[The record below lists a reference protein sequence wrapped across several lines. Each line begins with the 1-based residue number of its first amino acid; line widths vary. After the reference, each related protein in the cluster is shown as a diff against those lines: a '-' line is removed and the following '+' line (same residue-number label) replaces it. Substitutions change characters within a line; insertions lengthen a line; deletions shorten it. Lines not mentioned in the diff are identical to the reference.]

1 MLASYEKSL
10 RAAFIV
16 VFCVALGI
24 QVHAQSGG
32 GSGSLNGTVFDP
44 SGAVVAN
51 ATVEIRQLV
60 SGLDRTT
67 TTDGKGNFSF
77 SNVPLNSYHM
87 TVTAAGFAP
96 RAQDVQIRSAVPTS
110 VKVSLH

>member
-1 MLASYEKSL
+1 MLASYEKAL
-10 RAAFIV
+10 RAVFIV
-16 VFCVALGI
+16 VFCVALGL
-24 QVHAQSGG
+24 QAYAQS

-51 ATVEIRQLV
+51 ATVEIRQVV
-60 SGLDRTT
+60 SGFDRTT

-77 SNVPLNSYHM
+77 SNVPFNPYHM

-96 RAQDVQIRSAVPTS
+96 SA
-110 VKVSLH
+110 